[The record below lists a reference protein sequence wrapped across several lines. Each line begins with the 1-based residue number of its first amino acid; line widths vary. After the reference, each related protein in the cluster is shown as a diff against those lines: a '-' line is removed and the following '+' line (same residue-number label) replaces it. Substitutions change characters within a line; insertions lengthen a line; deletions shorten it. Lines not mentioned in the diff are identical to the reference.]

1 VADAA
6 LRVEIRERAAAA
18 FDVLRD
24 ATSEFLRDRAKRL
37 GAGLAYYT
45 LFALIPSLF
54 FSVAIAAAFV
64 GREAAAG
71 GLQEQLSNVF
81 GPDAARQ
88 VESAIAT
95 MWESSDRSN
104 FAVISLGVI
113 LYSASVLFVAWRDSV
128 ELIWDIPYE
137 TGLQRTLR
145 TRAFAILV
153 PIVAGLLLAATM
165 ILQGLLAFVEGIL
178 DSQLIDAALRTAGAA
193 SQVALSMAALG
204 ALYRY
209 SARARRPG
217 WREILPASV
226 FVVVILAIGFWA
238 YGVYLRFFG
247 VSSVTGAAGSVVLG
261 LVVVYYSAQTLLFGA
276 EIIKV
281 LRERQEDRRA
291 G

>member
-1 VADAA
+1 MADAA
-6 LRVEIRERAAAA
+6 LRLDVRERAAAA

-24 ATSEFLRDRAKRL
+24 AASEFFRDRAKRL

-71 GLQEQLSNVF
+71 GLQEQLSNVL
-81 GPDAARQ
+81 GPDASRQ
-88 VESAIAT
+88 IESAIAT

-104 FAVISLGVI
+104 FAFISLGVI

-128 ELIWDIPYE
+128 ELIWEVPYE
-137 TGLQRTLR
+137 SGLQRTLR

-153 PIVAGLLLAATM
+153 PIAAGLLLAATM
-165 ILQGLLAFVEGIL
+165 IMQGLLTFVEGIL
-178 DSQLIDAALRTAGAA
+178 DSQLIDAALRTAGAVG
-193 SQVALSMAALG
+193 QVALSMAALG

-209 SARARRPG
+209 SARARRPV
-217 WREILPASV
+217 WRDILPASI
-226 FVVVILAIGFWA
+226 FVVVILGIGFWG
-238 YGVYLRFFG
+238 YGIYLRFFG

-276 EIIKV
+276 EMIKV
-281 LRERQEDRRA
+281 LDRRRA
-291 G
+291 GP